1 MKSVVAIVVALA
13 CLAGAVTTLAKRSG
27 PSVTGF
33 SFSPSTFA
41 VAPARAATAANR
53 HATTIRFRLSSRA
66 TVRIEIARTL
76 SGRRSGGHCVKPTAK
91 LSKRRACTRYVTA
104 GKLVRSSAKGGRT
117 TIAFS
122 GRIGGKA
129 LKTGA
134 YRATIVAI
142 DKAKHH
148 SKSKHASFTVVS
160 AGNQQAQSPGA
171 NQTPVPPGSGS
182 TACATRATNVRD
194 GYDPWGGCFPGPSN
208 TGVPVGT
215 VLTNYTGPCTI
226 TAAGTVIDG
235 KTINCTPLAV
245 QALNVTVRN
254 SKVNGGIETPNQGGS
269 VTVTDTTIDAGD
281 VNASTNFG
289 QRAISGSNFT
299 AVRIQ
304 AVRGVSGAWCEYYC
318 QIRDSFICC
327 QDRDEGGHAHES
339 GIRLG
344 SGTEPNSQQ
353 LIHNTIRCDG
363 PYVPP
368 DAGCSADITGYGD
381 FDYIR
386 NNLVEKN
393 LLEWSPSGGFCAYGG
408 SSASKPYSSGS
419 NNTFQDNIFQ
429 RGPNRKCGVYGAMT
443 DLAAGV
449 RGNTWTNNRWDTGEL
464 MPSEG

>member
-13 CLAGAVTTLAKRSG
+13 CLAGAVSTLAKRSG

-33 SFSPSTFA
+33 SFSPSSFA
-41 VAPARAATAANR
+41 VAPAHAASAANR
-53 HATTIRFRLSSRA
+53 RATTIRFRLSSRA
-66 TVRIEIARTL
+66 TIRIGIARGYA
-76 SGRRSGGHCVKPTAK
+76 GRRSGGHCVNATAK
-91 LSKRRACTRYVTA
+91 LKKRRACTRYVTV
-104 GKLVRSSAKGGRT
+104 GKLVRATRKGGQT
-117 TIAFS
+117 TISFS
-122 GRIGGKA
+122 GRIEGKA
-129 LKTGA
+129 LKPGG

-142 DKAKHH
+142 GKNKRH
-148 SKSKHASFTVVS
+148 SKPKRASFTVLS
-160 AGNQQAQSPGA
+160 ASNQQSQAPGA
-171 NQTPVPPGSGS
+171 NPTPAGGGS

-208 TGVPVGT
+208 TGVPAGT

-226 TAAGTVIDG
+226 TAAGTVIDS
-235 KTINCTPLAV
+235 KTINCAPLAV
-245 QALNVTVRN
+245 QAVNVTVRN

-281 VNASTNFG
+281 VYATTNEG
-289 QRAISGSNFT
+289 MRAISGSNFT

-304 AVRGVSGAWCEYYC
+304 ATRGVSGAWCEYYC
-318 QIRDSFICC
+318 EIRDSFICC

-339 GIRLG
+339 GVRLG
-344 SGTEPNSQQ
+344 SGTLPNSQR

-363 PYVPP
+363 PEVPP

-386 NNLVEKN
+386 NNLVQKN

-408 SSASKPYSSGS
+408 SSASKPYATGS

-429 RGPNRKCGVYGAMT
+429 RGPTGKCGVYGAMT

-449 RGNTWTNNRWDTGEL
+449 RGNTWTNNRWDTGQL